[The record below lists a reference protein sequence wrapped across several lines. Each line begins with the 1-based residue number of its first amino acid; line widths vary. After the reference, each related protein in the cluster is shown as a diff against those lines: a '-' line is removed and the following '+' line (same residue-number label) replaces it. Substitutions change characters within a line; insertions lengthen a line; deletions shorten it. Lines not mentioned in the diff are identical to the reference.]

1 MEKSKIIAIGPA
13 YPYRGGIAAFN
24 ERLSKEFAARGA
36 DVSVRTFTLQY
47 PSFLFPGKTQFSTD
61 PAPEGLDIVR
71 SINSINPLSWIKTG
85 VQVAR
90 MKPDMVLI
98 QYWLPYMA
106 PALGTIAR
114 IIRRLSGAKVIAVLH
129 NMIPHEHKPGDK
141 IFSRYFCGSVDGF
154 TALSESV
161 LNDVKTFDQSK
172 PRVLNP
178 HPLYD
183 NFGALEDREE
193 ACRHLG
199 LDPGVRYLL
208 FFGLIRDYKGLDIM
222 IEALADKGICERD
235 DFKLI
240 VAGEFY
246 SHPEKY
252 LGLAKDKGVDERI
265 IWRTEYVPDSEVRY
279 YFSAAEMMVLPYK
292 SATQSGVTQIAYHFE
307 KPMLITDVGG
317 LAETVPD
324 GVSGYVVAPDS
335 KSVAEGI
342 RRQLECPKDFTD
354 GIREIKKRYSWSAL
368 CDAIETIASSRT
380 CGHNG

>member
-1 MEKSKIIAIGPA
+1 MEKGKIITIGPA

-24 ERLSKEFAARGA
+24 ERLSREFVARGA

-61 PAPEGLDIVR
+61 PAPEGLEIVR
-71 SINSINPLSWIKTG
+71 SINSINPLSWIRTG
-85 VQVAR
+85 IEVAR
-90 MKPDMVLI
+90 MRPDMVII

-114 IIRRLSGAKVIAVLH
+114 IVRWFSKAKVTAVLH
-129 NMIPHEHKPGDK
+129 NMIPHEHKPGDRL
-141 IFSRYFCGSVDGF
+141 FSRYFCGSVDSF
-154 TALSESV
+154 AALSDSV
-161 LNDVKTFDQSK
+161 LKDVDQFDSKK

-183 NFGALEDREE
+183 NFGQIENRDD

-199 LDPGVRYLL
+199 LDPSFRYLL
-208 FFGLIRDYKGLDIM
+208 FFGLIRDYKGLDLL
-222 IEALADKGICERD
+222 IEALADKGLDKRD
-235 DFKLI
+235 DYRLI

-252 LGLAKDKGVDERI
+252 LDLAKAKGVEKHI

-279 YFSAAEMMVLPYK
+279 YFSAAEMMVLPYR

-317 LAETVPD
+317 LGETVPD
-324 GVSGYVVAPDS
+324 GVAGYVTAPEPAS
-335 KSVAEGI
+335 IAEGI
-342 RRQLECPKDFTD
+342 RRQLEDPKDFTE
-354 GIREIKKRYSWSAL
+354 GIRAAKKRYSWSAL
-368 CDAIETIASSRT
+368 CDAIESL
-380 CGHNG
+380 

>member
-1 MEKSKIIAIGPA
+1 MEKSKIVTIGPA

-24 ERLSKEFAARGA
+24 ERLSREYASRGA
-36 DVSVRTFTLQY
+36 DVHVRTFTLQY

-71 SINSINPLSWIKTG
+71 SINSINPISWIRTG
-85 VQVAR
+85 LQIAA
-90 MKPDMVLI
+90 MKPDKVII

-114 IIRRLSGAKVIAVLH
+114 IIRQRCNAEVTAVLH
-129 NMIPHEHKPGDK
+129 NMIPHEHKPGDRL
-141 IFSRYFCGSVDGF
+141 FSRYFCGSVDGF

-161 LNDVKTFDQSK
+161 LNDVMTFDRKK

-183 NFGALEDREE
+183 NFGAAVDRDE

-199 LDPGVRYLL
+199 LDPKQRYLL
-208 FFGLIRDYKGLDIM
+208 FFGLIRDYKGLDLL
-222 IEALADKGICERD
+222 IEALADKSIDCRD
-235 DFKLI
+235 DFKVI

-252 LGLAKDKGVDERI
+252 LDLAKEKGVGKHI

-279 YFSAAEMMVLPYK
+279 YFSAAEMMVLPYR

-317 LAETVPD
+317 LGETVPD
-324 GVSGYVVAPDS
+324 GVAGYVTKPESQAI
-335 KSVAEGI
+335 AEGI
-342 RRQLECPKDFTD
+342 RKQLEDPKDFTE
-354 GIREIKKRYSWSAL
+354 GIRETKKRYSWSAL
-368 CDAIETIASSRT
+368 CDAIDSISSSRA
-380 CGHNG
+380 C

>member
-1 MEKSKIIAIGPA
+1 MEKSKVIPIGPA

-24 ERLSKEFAARGA
+24 ERLSKEFARRGA
-36 DVSVRTFTLQY
+36 EVSIRTFTLQY

-71 SINSINPLSWIKTG
+71 SINSINPLSWIRTG
-85 VQVAR
+85 LQVAA
-90 MKPDMVLI
+90 MSPDLVVI

-114 IIRRLSGAKVIAVLH
+114 IIRLRSKAKVIAVLH

-141 IFSRYFCGSVDGF
+141 LFSRWFCGSVDGF

-161 LNDVKTFDQSK
+161 LNDVDLFDKTK
-172 PRVLNP
+172 PRALNP

-183 NFGALEDREE
+183 NFGEAVDREE

-199 LDPGVRYLL
+199 LDPKFRYFL
-208 FFGLIRDYKGLDIM
+208 FFGLIRDYKGLDLL
-222 IEALADKGICERD
+222 IEALADKGISSRD
-235 DFKLI
+235 DFRLI

-252 LGLAKDKGVDERI
+252 LDLAKEKGVEDHI

-317 LAETVPD
+317 LGETVPD
-324 GVSGYVVAPDS
+324 GVAGYVVAPDAES
-335 KSVAEGI
+335 IAEGI
-342 RRQLECPKDFTD
+342 RRQMEDPKDFTE
-354 GIREIKKRYSWSAL
+354 GIRESKKRYSWAAL
-368 CDAIETIASSRT
+368 CDAIESISSSRT
-380 CGHNG
+380 C